1 MQLLTKN
8 LSTPNQIYDS
18 PVKLSNKKKQKLER
32 FDSMQTVAE
41 KYSPTLKIGAD
52 KAETALSPPAK
63 ITISNLGDNFEG
75 NQVERIGDDT
85 LNKMM

>member
-32 FDSMQTVAE
+32 FESMQTVTD

-52 KAETALSPPAK
+52 
-63 ITISNLGDNFEG
+63 
-75 NQVERIGDDT
+75 
-85 LNKMM
+85 